1 MSSSLYDDPVRDLL
15 AVKVRARFE
24 EAGRGYA
31 RWLDR
36 EIGKEGQGWTS
47 KLLNG
52 TAPVPTIDTLLRVLR
67 ALGLPPAEFFSEMQA
82 TLPGWSERE
91 VRTLDGAIEASNE
104 SMPAIHRSVEEY
116 LAQHLEEIVRA
127 ELDRRENR

>member
-1 MSSSLYDDPVRDLL
+1 MGSLLYEDPVRDLL
-15 AVKVRARFE
+15 AAKVRARFD

-67 ALGLPPAEFFSEMQA
+67 ALGLPPTQFFSELQA
-82 TLPGWSERE
+82 KLGWSERE
-91 VRTLDGAIEASNE
+91 MRTFDGAIEASNE
-104 SMPAIHRSVEEY
+104 SMPVIHRSVEEY
-116 LAQHLEEIVRA
+116 LNKHLEDIVRA
-127 ELDRRENR
+127 ELNRREKG